1 MRITPFPLCHHIKA
15 DGRLCQSPARNRD
28 RPQNH
33 ALEQFRIC
41 YKPLCLSFRS
51 EAKESAVCS
60 LHHGLHPCLK
70 CFRMNI
76 LASIPVDSR
85 ICADTPAQS
94 KQNKPL
100 LPKIEIKMPMFVVAN
115 H

>member
-1 MRITPFPLCHHIKA
+1 MRITPFPLCRHIKA

-51 EAKESAVCS
+51 EAEESAVCS
-60 LHHGLHPCLK
+60 LHHGLRPYLK

-76 LASIPVDSR
+76 LASTQVDSR

-94 KQNKPL
+94 KQKKTL
-100 LPKIEIKMPMFVVAN
+100 LPKIEIKMPMFVAAN

>member
-1 MRITPFPLCHHIKA
+1 MRITPFPLCHHIQA
-15 DGRLCQSPARNRD
+15 DGRLCQSPAT
-28 RPQNH
+28 PYH
-33 ALEQFRIC
+33 
-41 YKPLCLSFRS
+41 KPI
-51 EAKESAVCS
+51 
-60 LHHGLHPCLK
+60 
-70 CFRMNI
+70 RMNI

-100 LPKIEIKMPMFVVAN
+100 LPKIEIKMPMFDAAN